1 MELQH
6 VNVKVS
12 VQSPGGL
19 GLEGFIPVFHGW
31 IQDQVLEEL
40 LIDVADY
47 AHVINGPGVVL
58 IGHPADYS
66 IDNTGGRLGLRY
78 NRKAPLSGSNFDRF
92 KQASRAALN
101 ACQRLE
107 ENPQLKGLRFN
118 AGEIELLVND
128 RALAPNTPETRAA
141 CEPELREFFQ
151 WLYQPIGFAL
161 ELEKDPRQRFGAR
174 AKAIGAVQLKPLLE
188 RLKG

>member
-12 VQSPGGL
+12 LPSPGGIDP
-19 GLEGFIPVFHGW
+19 EGFIPVFHGW

-40 LIDVADY
+40 LIDVASY

-58 IGHPADYS
+58 IGHRADYS
-66 IDNTGGRLGLRY
+66 IDSTGGRLGLRY
-78 NRKAPLSGSNFDRF
+78 NHKAPLSGSNFERF
-92 KQASRAALN
+92 KQSARAALQ
-101 ACQRLE
+101 ACRLLE

-118 AGEIELLVND
+118 AGELELFVND
-128 RALAPNTPETRAA
+128 RALAPNTPEIRAA

-174 AKAIGAVQLKPLLE
+174 AKAVGAVEIKQLLE